1 MNYKFYLQFKDQ
13 RLYEEVIALVLRYS
27 LSGYMVD
34 YHISTLTWNYY
45 YYLYHDKEYFG
56 IFVVLPAFH

>member
-34 YHISTLTWNYY
+34 YHI
-45 YYLYHDKEYFG
+45 YFNMELLLLS
-56 IFVVLPAFH
+56 IS